1 MNTRHISFVAL
12 SLLTAI
18 LSGCAWGNHYDY
30 QSVRATIPQASKK
43 SAVAVVVVDQRPDV
57 ISSSH
62 DNNYIGT
69 TRDGYGIPFKV
80 YTRSGSP
87 LSEDLSKAI
96 TSSLIAAGYQ
106 ATDVSVSPVTDITAA
121 KSKLLSAPADRKVL
135 ITLNKWESSTLI
147 NTELDAR
154 ITIEV
159 YDRSG
164 KLLANESF
172 SETTGLGGNFFVP
185 ELHAR
190 ESVLSQTSSFLSHV
204 FSSPKIKSS
213 L

>member
-43 SAVAVVVVDQRPDV
+43 SAVVVVVVDQRPDV

-106 ATDVSVSPVTDITAA
+106 ATPITFTPVTDEATAKA
-121 KSKLLSAPADRKVL
+121 KLLAAPADRKILVT
-135 ITLNKWESSTLI
+135 INKWESSTLI
-147 NTELDAR
+147 NTELDTK
-154 ITIEV
+154 INVQV

-164 KLLANESF
+164 KILENESF

-204 FSSPKIKSS
+204 FSSPKIKGS